1 MVSDPSKPKKKMI
14 FTNPLTTRV
23 ELIEDRLEKL
33 TDDLEK
39 QEKNVEKVNAY
50 LVGMVALLLT
60 TLVIVGLELS
70 DIIIGNYTLTTSR
83 RYS

>member
-23 ELIEDRLEKL
+23 ELIEDR
-33 TDDLEK
+33 LEK